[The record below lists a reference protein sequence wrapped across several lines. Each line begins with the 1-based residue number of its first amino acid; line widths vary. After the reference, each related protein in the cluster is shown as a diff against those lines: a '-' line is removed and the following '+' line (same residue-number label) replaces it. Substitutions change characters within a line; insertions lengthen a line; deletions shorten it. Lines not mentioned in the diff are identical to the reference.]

1 MGYGSGG
8 RPRGRR
14 GALLRGAA
22 PPGRHIR
29 PAAEECTAGDEVL
42 PAGARMTPAG
52 LGLAAALGYDR
63 LLVRPL
69 PRVVALVTGNELVR
83 SGRPGPGR
91 VRDAIGPMLP
101 GLVRRAGARCDAGPV
116 AVLDERALLRAALA
130 EAAGSR
136 ADL

>member
-1 MGYGSGG
+1 
-8 RPRGRR
+8 
-14 GALLRGAA
+14 
-22 PPGRHIR
+22 
-29 PAAEECTAGDEVL
+29 
-42 PAGARMTPAG
+42 MTPAG
-52 LGLAAALGYDR
+52 LGLAAARGYAR

-136 ADL
+136 ADLVLVSGSSAAGPADHLRPTLVELGAELLVDGVRCRPG